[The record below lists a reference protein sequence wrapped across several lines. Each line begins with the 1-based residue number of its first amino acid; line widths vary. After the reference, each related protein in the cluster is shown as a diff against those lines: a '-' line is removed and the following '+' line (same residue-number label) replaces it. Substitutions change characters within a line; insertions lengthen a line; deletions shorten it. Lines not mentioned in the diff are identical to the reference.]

1 MRIFPDTEIFAS
13 FWQDEGGCHAM
24 VEYVSL
30 NAERQMTGPFHA
42 ENRPALQN
50 VVAEDVKR
58 RRHDASVIA
67 WSVGRP

>member
-13 FWQDEGGCHAM
+13 FWKAGGCHAM

-30 NAERQMTGPFHA
+30 NGERQMTGPFHA
-42 ENRPALQN
+42 ENRLALQA

-58 RRHDASVIA
+58 RGHDATVVA